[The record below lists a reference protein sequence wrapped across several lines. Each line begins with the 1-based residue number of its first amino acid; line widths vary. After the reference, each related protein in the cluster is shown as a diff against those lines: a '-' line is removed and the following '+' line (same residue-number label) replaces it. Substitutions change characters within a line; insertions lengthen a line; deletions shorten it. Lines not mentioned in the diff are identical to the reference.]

1 VPSERRRVPGEIRNV
16 TFPVAVRGYD
26 RRAVDAYIKRVNR
39 MIAELEATR
48 SPEAAVQRAL
58 ARTEE
63 ERRGILEAA
72 RAEEKKITASAQR
85 QADEIVSQARAE
97 AADVV
102 VHASSEADRSKAEAN
117 QRVTKSRAEAEE
129 ILAESRK
136 EAAEDRKRVEDE
148 IAALREEADAWVREL
163 RADTDAVWAERGDL
177 LGELR
182 DVAARLRQAAS
193 HAAGRDGSGS
203 AA

>member
-1 VPSERRRVPGEIRNV
+1 VPNERRRVPGEIRNV
-16 TFPVAVRGYD
+16 AFPVAVRGYD

-39 MIAELEATR
+39 VIAELEATR
-48 SPEAAVQRAL
+48 SPEAAVRRAL
-58 ARTEE
+58 ERTEE
-63 ERRGILEAA
+63 ERSGIIEAA
-72 RAEEKKITASAQR
+72 RADEKRITTAARQ
-85 QADEIVSQARAE
+85 QADEIVSRARAE

-102 VHASSEADRSKAEAN
+102 VHAGAEADRSKAEAD
-117 QRVTKSRAEAEE
+117 QHVAKSRAEAEE

-136 EAAEDRKRVEDE
+136 EAAEERKRVEDE
-148 IAALREEADAWVREL
+148 IAALREKADAWVREL

-193 HAAGRDGSGS
+193 QVAGHDGS